1 MIRMSAQLKAAMVV
15 VDMAEGDRR
24 KISWARGC
32 AEEGII
38 LLSTTLRSAAELGI
52 PAVFVADEGHGA
64 ILRELSEA
72 APGAPCFRKSLMS
85 AFSSA
90 DFRRHLDMLNPDIL
104 VVAGWVS
111 HLCVRDTATDAIR
124 EGFRVFTSGDLLFHR
139 SGSPRHPV
147 MEEAELRILASRF
160 LLFPDAPSILA
171 ALAPVSKSV

>member
-1 MIRMSAQLKAAMVV
+1 MSAPRVKAAMVI
-15 VDMAEGDRR
+15 VDMAEADRR

-32 AEEGII
+32 AEEGLL
-38 LLSTTLRSAAELGI
+38 LLSATLRSAADLGI

-64 ILRELSEA
+64 ILRELSDA

-90 DFRRHLDMLNPDIL
+90 DFRRHLDLLNPDMLII
-104 VVAGWVS
+104 AGWVS
-111 HLCVRDTATDAIR
+111 HLCVRDTVIDALG

-139 SGSPRHPV
+139 SGSPQHPV

-160 LLFPDAPSILA
+160 LLFPDAQSILS
-171 ALAPVSKSV
+171 ALNMPSKSV

>member
-1 MIRMSAQLKAAMVV
+1 MSAPRLKAAIVII
-15 VDMAEGDRR
+15 DMAEADRR
-24 KISWARGC
+24 KISWAHGC

-38 LLSTTLRSAAELGI
+38 VLSTTLRSAADAGI

-64 ILRELSEA
+64 ILHELSDA

-90 DFRRHLDMLNPDIL
+90 DFRRHLDLLNPDIL
-104 VVAGWVS
+104 VIAGWVS
-111 HLCVRDTATDAIR
+111 HLCVRDTVIDALG

-139 SGSPRHPV
+139 AGSPQHPI
-147 MEEAELRILASRF
+147 MEDAELRILASSF

-171 ALAPVSKSV
+171 ALNIPSKSV